1 MIKILISLI
10 LIIIIS
16 IIIYNILIL
25 TKEEFKIDEI
35 DVNLYLPYVSAT
47 TTDINNYKLKKLKE
61 NNVNLR
67 KSGFIIEK
75 KSR

>member
-16 IIIYNILIL
+16 MIIYNILIL
-25 TKEEFKIDEI
+25 TKEEFKIDK
-35 DVNLYLPYVSAT
+35 NLYLPYLSST
-47 TTDINNYKLKKLKE
+47 MTYINNYKLKKIKE

>member
-1 MIKILISLI
+1 M
-10 LIIIIS
+10 
-16 IIIYNILIL
+16 IIYNILIL
-25 TKEEFKIDEI
+25 TKEEFKIDK
-35 DVNLYLPYVSAT
+35 NLYLPYLSST
-47 TTDINNYKLKKLKE
+47 MTYINNYKLKKIKE